1 MRAVPESVINC
12 VACLIFE
19 AHRTGRREAYN
30 YLAGGIRSR
39 KIGGAR
45 LAAQPPAA
53 CLAYLQT
60 AGEQN
65 PLEIRYLLA
74 EFMKYLLRTAVDS
87 ITRRSCRLKP
97 SQDSRTGWQQ
107 SGQVGQQVYGSAAA
121 FLATSRAQQRL
132 RSWSGINEPSDRE
145 KGRAC
150 GMAKVRGAT
159 PVRHLPTLDRGA
171 ILASFCC

>member
-1 MRAVPESVINC
+1 MGTLPAEIVRAVPESVINC

-39 KIGGAR
+39 KIGGA

-65 PLEIRYLLA
+65 PLEIRYRLA
-74 EFMKYLLRTAVDS
+74 EFMRYLLRTAVDS
-87 ITRRSCRLKP
+87 
-97 SQDSRTGWQQ
+97 
-107 SGQVGQQVYGSAAA
+107 
-121 FLATSRAQQRL
+121 
-132 RSWSGINEPSDRE
+132 
-145 KGRAC
+145 
-150 GMAKVRGAT
+150 
-159 PVRHLPTLDRGA
+159 LPAGVAD
-171 ILASFCC
+171 